1 MNNKVQEIKNRIAL
15 LKTRDEENGNII
27 KKLERKLR
35 TLTKQND

>member
-15 LKTRDEENGNII
+15 LKTRDTENGAIV

-35 TLTKQND
+35 TFTKGE

>member
-15 LKTRDEENGNII
+15 LKTRDTENGPIV

-35 TLTKQND
+35 KMQGE